1 MYNTTATSAG
11 SGWIEETRATLAL
24 AWPLIIAQLAQMSL
38 ATTDVIMMGWLGPQS
53 LAAGTLAT
61 AVLFPFQIFGFG
73 IVMATAPLIA
83 QAIGARQFRS
93 VRRTTRQG
101 LWMAI
106 VISSLLIPVLW
117 QAEAFF
123 LAVGQD
129 AEISR
134 LAEGYMHTAVWL
146 FYPAMMMVV
155 LRGLV
160 SAHGQTSI
168 ILAITIAGIF
178 VNALGNYALMFGNF
192 GFPRLE
198 LVGAGI
204 STSFVNLVMFG
215 LILLYVLNH
224 RRHRR
229 YAILVRFWKPDWPRF
244 GRILRLGAPIGFMM
258 AAETSLFA
266 AAAVLMGWLGTDE
279 LAAHAIAIQL
289 AALAFM
295 VPLGLSFATTIRVG
309 LARGRNR
316 ADEVG
321 LAGWVSIAMAIGIM
335 SITCVVFWTMPEPLV
350 TLFLDP
356 GKPENRLPIAL
367 ATSYLAVAALFQLVD
382 GAQVA
387 SAAALRGM
395 SDTKV
400 PMFIAIFGY
409 WGVGLPIAWFLGF
422 YLEWRGLGI
431 WFGLAAGLTFA
442 AIVLMSRFAMRERL
456 GF

>member
-1 MYNTTATSAG
+1 MYNATAPSAG
-11 SGWIEETRATLAL
+11 SGWIEETRATLVL
-24 AWPLIIAQLAQMSL
+24 AWPLIIAQLAHMSL
-38 ATTDVIMMGWLGPQS
+38 TTTDVIMMGWLGPQS
-53 LAAGTLAT
+53 LAAGTLA
-61 AVLFPFQIFGFG
+61 ASVLFPFQIFGFG

-101 LWMAI
+101 LWMSIA
-106 VISSLLIPVLW
+106 VSSLLIPMLW
-117 QAEAFF
+117 HVETFF

-129 AEISR
+129 AETSR
-134 LAEGYMHTAVWL
+134 LAGGYTHTAVWL

-204 STSFVNLVMFG
+204 STSFVNFVMFG
-215 LILLYVLNH
+215 LILIYVLNH

-229 YAILVRFWKPDWPRF
+229 YAILIRFWKPDLPRF
-244 GRILRLGAPIGFMM
+244 VGILRLGAPIGFMM

-295 VPLGLSFATTIRVG
+295 VPLGLSHATTIRVG
-309 LARGRNR
+309 LARGRGN
-316 ADEVG
+316 AQEVG
-321 LAGWVSIAMAIGIM
+321 LTGWVSIAMAIGIM
-335 SITCVVFWTMPEPLV
+335 SVTCILFWTTPEPLV

-356 GKPENRLPIAL
+356 GIAENTVPIAL
-367 ATSYLAVAALFQLVD
+367 AASYLAVAALFQLVD

-387 SAAALRGM
+387 AAAALRGM

-400 PMFIAIFGY
+400 PMIIAIFGY
-409 WGVGLPIAWFLGF
+409 WGVGLPIAWFFGF
-422 YLEWRGLGI
+422 FLEWRGLGI

-442 AIVLMSRFAMRERL
+442 AVVLMSRFAMRERL